1 VILLK
6 IKMRRP
12 KLSSASYNAR
22 QRIKLAANHVALY
35 EVIAIALESVSA
47 MAKPITTLHDA
58 VKAATTQMTL
68 EHSLFS
74 HQISFHNLIDIMKR
88 DEKAQIVFTAFDIH
102 DRKSIGVDDLEVG
115 LRHCRLISSCT
126 YPTAEELI
134 QVFASHTNGNLTSS
148 DFENLIDGLAA
159 SSRDCNYDDMCHLL
173 LHSALFTKT
182 GGEIVRD
189 TVLSIAGQSKY
200 RIEDAIYEARLILLF
215 RAMDEECSGH
225 VMVDKFMSVLDSCR
239 PEISS
244 GRVTYR
250 NFRKLDYEMFS
261 ENMVE
266 LSVHCTTGG
275 GIKDVLNDM
284 TIALCAIEIAD
295 KVPECGSVAERLQ
308 DSLSSIGTCDSLSSR
323 SVGSQNSLSILAP
336 MASLLYKT

>member
-1 VILLK
+1 
-6 IKMRRP
+6 MRRP
-12 KLSSASYNAR
+12 KLPSASYNAR
-22 QRIKLAANHVALY
+22 QRIKLAAHHIALY
-35 EVIAIALESVSA
+35 EVIAVAMESVSS

-58 VKAATTQMTL
+58 VKASTTQMTL
-68 EHSLFS
+68 EHGLFY
-74 HQISFHNLIDIMKR
+74 HQIRFHKLIDIMKR
-88 DEKAQIVFTAFDIH
+88 EEKAQIVFTAFDIH
-102 DRKSIGVDDLEVG
+102 DRKVIGVHDLEAG
-115 LRHCRLISSCT
+115 LRHCRLISSCA
-126 YPTAEELI
+126 YPPAEELL
-134 QVFASHTNGNLTSS
+134 QVFASQRNGALTSS

-159 SSRDCNYDDMCHLL
+159 SSRDCDYDDMCHLL

-215 RAMDEECSGH
+215 RAMDDECSGH
-225 VMVDKFMSVLDSCR
+225 VMVDKFLTLLDSCR

-261 ENMVE
+261 EIIIE
-266 LSVHCTTGG
+266 LSVHCSTGG

-284 TIALCAIEIAD
+284 TIALCNFEDEEKI
-295 KVPECGSVAERLQ
+295 PECGFAMERLQ
-308 DSLSSIGTCDSLSSR
+308 DSSSSIGTCDSLSSR
-323 SVGSQNSLSILAP
+323 SVGSHNSLSILAP
-336 MASLLYKT
+336 MASLLHKH